1 MDLPANFGKP
11 WAEID
16 LHTLYQHLTS
26 VQSIAESARDLGRS
40 EGEVVRKVREVAAK
54 MFMEGFM
61 SKDAVASATGL
72 TVDQIDSAVR
82 EYDIMHRREQ
92 ETLRPHTDAASASAP
107 APVPAPVPTSA
118 STHAQVQTQTQ
129 RERQQAKAHVQPDV
143 YVPPLVHLATTIST
157 SLKDIV
163 RALDEYVA
171 GCN

>member
-1 MDLPANFGKP
+1 MDLPTNFGKP

-16 LHTLYQHLTS
+16 LQTLYQHLSS
-26 VQSIAESARDLGRS
+26 VRSIAESARDLGRS

-82 EYDIMHRREQ
+82 EYDIMHRRTH
-92 ETLRPHTDAASASAP
+92 ETLRPHTDT
-107 APVPAPVPTSA
+107 APVPMPTSA
-118 STHAQVQTQTQ
+118 STQTQTQTQ
-129 RERQQAKAHVQPDV
+129 RERQQGATK
-143 YVPPLVHLATTIST
+143 VPPLAHLAATISK
-157 SLKDIV
+157 SLKEIV

-171 GCN
+171 TSN

>member
-16 LHTLYQHLTS
+16 LRTLYEHLTS
-26 VQSIAESARDLGRS
+26 VRSIAESARDLGRS

-82 EYDIMHRREQ
+82 EYDIMHRRTQ
-92 ETLRPHTDAASASAP
+92 ETLRPHTDAASAP
-107 APVPAPVPTSA
+107 LPTSA
-118 STHAQVQTQTQ
+118 STQAQTQTQMQTQMQ
-129 RERQQAKAHVQPDV
+129 RERQQTKAPVQPDV
-143 YVPPLVHLATTIST
+143 SAQPLVYLAATIST

>member
-26 VQSIAESARDLGRS
+26 VRSIAESARDLGRS

-61 SKDAVASATGL
+61 SKDAVANATGL

-82 EYDIMHRREQ
+82 EYDIMHRRTH
-92 ETLRPHTDAASASAP
+92 ETLRPHTDAAPAP
-107 APVPAPVPTSA
+107 APVHVPTSA
-118 STHAQVQTQTQ
+118 STQGQTQ
-129 RERQQAKAHVQPDV
+129 RERQQAKAPVQSDV
-143 YVPPLVHLATTIST
+143 SVPPLMHLAATIST
-157 SLKDIV
+157 SLKDIA